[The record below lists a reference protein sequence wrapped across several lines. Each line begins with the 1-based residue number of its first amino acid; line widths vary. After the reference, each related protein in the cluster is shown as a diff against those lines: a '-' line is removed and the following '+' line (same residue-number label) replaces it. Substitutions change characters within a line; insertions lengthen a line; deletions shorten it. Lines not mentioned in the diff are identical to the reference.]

1 MRFLLQFRTYF
12 LWSLEFPFLAE
23 FRVPMLLLIG
33 NLLAALA
40 FSRKG
45 LQNSWK
51 RSHWLVFTNLLLF
64 PAVVAAGAIFSA
76 EPHAQAPKISRFGEW
91 ALDAIL
97 LLTVLVG
104 TYCVYVMRG
113 LRWLALSILL
123 VEECL
128 LFGAM
133 FIAGMAISGDW
144 L

>member
-12 LWSLEFPFLAE
+12 LWSFAFSFFAE
-23 FRVPMLLLIG
+23 FRVPMLLLIA
-33 NLLAALA
+33 NLLIALA

-45 LQNSWK
+45 LRNCWK
-51 RSHWLVFTNLLLF
+51 RSHWLVFTNLVLY
-64 PAVVAAGAIFSA
+64 PAVVAVGAIFSA
-76 EPHAQAPKISRFGEW
+76 EPHAPKVSRFGEW

-97 LLTVLVG
+97 LLTVLMG
-104 TYCVYVMRG
+104 SYCVYVMRG

-133 FIAGMAISGDW
+133 FIA
-144 L
+144 

>member
-1 MRFLLQFRTYF
+1 
-12 LWSLEFPFLAE
+12 
-23 FRVPMLLLIG
+23 MLLLIG
-33 NLLAALA
+33 NLLTALA
-40 FSRKG
+40 FSRRG
-45 LQNSWK
+45 LRNSWK
-51 RSHWLVFTNLLLF
+51 RSHWLVFTSLLLF

-76 EPHAQAPKISRFGEW
+76 EPHAQAPKVIRFGQS

-97 LLTVLVG
+97 LLTLLVG

-133 FIAGMAISGDW
+133 FIAGRAGCGVCGGTAEGNREQAACS
-144 L
+144 